1 VSSRANGCGGWD
13 VLRASRLPVFGII
26 AFDVWGFKAP
36 ANPCGC
42 TVKET
47 AARTVAGASALRI
60 AADRGAVATGG
71 LAGGQTADWRAEGL
85 RVPPTKRKVV
95 RRGISTGF
103 PTRARTESRLRQDMK
118 KDLKQT
124 PNAVRALCS
133 RQPRFPAGRLCA
145 VTGGH
150 CRTAVAPP
158 QKCHIQRLPDK
169 LNYFQHRILP
179 RARYMAYMTDHHTNN
194 KRAFTLIEL
203 LVVIAIIAILAA
215 MLLPALAGAKRRAG
229 AINCVCNLK
238 QTAMATIMY
247 ANDNGDNLPDNGAV
261 QLWDLSTPY
270 SGMEWNSGVV
280 YYQLGVFI
288 ENYLT
293 KGARAVSTSNRTE
306 ILVLWCPAYQNSV
319 AYQQTQAEEAANPNW
334 ILDTSIYP
342 YAYLLNLQFKEG
354 KKTYEVFEGQNYQ
367 NDNTVSIITKLTRI
381 PRPDYHY
388 ILCDLDYQ
396 SAMTNQ
402 MNPSDWVG
410 HPPIN
415 FKPVHGSVRA
425 YNYYDGHAGLEQAS
439 LITD

>member
-1 VSSRANGCGGWD
+1 
-13 VLRASRLPVFGII
+13 
-26 AFDVWGFKAP
+26 
-36 ANPCGC
+36 
-42 TVKET
+42 
-47 AARTVAGASALRI
+47 
-60 AADRGAVATGG
+60 
-71 LAGGQTADWRAEGL
+71 
-85 RVPPTKRKVV
+85 
-95 RRGISTGF
+95 
-103 PTRARTESRLRQDMK
+103 
-118 KDLKQT
+118 
-124 PNAVRALCS
+124 
-133 RQPRFPAGRLCA
+133 
-145 VTGGH
+145 
-150 CRTAVAPP
+150 
-158 QKCHIQRLPDK
+158 
-169 LNYFQHRILP
+169 
-179 RARYMAYMTDHHTNN
+179 MAYMTDHHTNN

-215 MLLPALAGAKRRAG
+215 ILLPALAGAKRRAG